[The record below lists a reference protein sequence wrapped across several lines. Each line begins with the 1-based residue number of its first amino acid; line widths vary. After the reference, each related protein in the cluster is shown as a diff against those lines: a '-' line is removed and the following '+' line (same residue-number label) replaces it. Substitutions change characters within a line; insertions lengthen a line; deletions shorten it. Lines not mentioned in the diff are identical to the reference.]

1 MSLQQALHSHTAAV
15 EGKMNGFETQTGV
28 VTNTTFAS
36 GELGNFD
43 QIHSFEAQI
52 SHIK

>member
-1 MSLQQALHSHTAAV
+1 
-15 EGKMNGFETQTGV
+15 MNGFETQTGV

-36 GELGNFD
+36 GKLGNFD
-43 QIHSFEAQI
+43 QIHSSEAQI